1 MEFNGTFLVTII
13 SFLVFVFLMNKLL
26 YEPIGKIVS
35 ERREFVDGNLHAADE
50 NNKKAEEISNKKK
63 ESLKIARNGA
73 KDKYS
78 DSINEFKLQKDRI
91 VQNAQHE
98 TDEALWYACE
108 NLDKLSKD
116 AKEALKKRIT
126 ELSNDITEKILGY
139 RNEVQGFDNDTVDK
153 ILYE

>member
-13 SFLVFVFLMNKLL
+13 SFLIFVFLMNKIL

-35 ERREFVDGNLHAADE
+35 ERHKFIDGNLQTADE
-50 NNKKAEEISNKKK
+50 NNKKAEDISNKKE
-63 ESLKIARNGA
+63 ESLKNARNDVKG
-73 KDKYS
+73 KYS
-78 DSINEFKLQKDRI
+78 DSINEFKSQKDSI

-98 TDEALWYACE
+98 ADEALWYACE
-108 NLDKLSKD
+108 NLDKLSKE
-116 AKEALKKRIT
+116 AKEALKNRMT

-139 RNEVQGFDNDTVDK
+139 RSDVQGFDNDTVDK